1 MSQLSEEDLRVVE
14 EWKKKDVGVLEPIDM
29 GRLGQV
35 DGMAVVCADP
45 GRFPDIYRHHRTVAS
60 SVIAPLT
67 LFGGVYLVAEDSPL
81 NEGWREDLTILRH
94 IKLGKSLLGL
104 DHVSLYPHWPCR
116 AAAEASISLREA
128 ANLVV
133 KAKYRILKEVP
144 GIQLASFFHIDY
156 QPHRDKDPMKSYIF
170 KRRAWEAWNARQ

>member
-1 MSQLSEEDLRVVE
+1 MSQLSAEDFRVIE
-14 EWKKKDVGVLEPIDM
+14 EWKKKEVGVLEPIDM

-35 DGMAVVCADP
+35 EGMVVVCADP

-60 SVIAPLT
+60 SVVAPLA
-67 LFGGVYLVAEDSPL
+67 LFGGALLIAEDSPL

-104 DHVSLYPHWPCR
+104 EHVSLYGHWPCK
-116 AAAEASISLREA
+116 AAAGVNLSLREA

-133 KAKYRILKEVP
+133 KAKYRLLKEIP
-144 GIQLASFFHIDY
+144 GIRLTCLFHIDY
-156 QPHRDKDPMKSYIF
+156 RPHREEMKSYF
-170 KRRAWEAWNARQ
+170 FNRHAWETWHASHS